1 MASMAVQPTAMLAGR
16 EAGQPCGRGRVPSCR
31 PAAVL
36 GALGLARRVQ
46 AAELGL
52 HDRAGHARVRRLV
65 AEPQLAELGVAD
77 DVVDERAAGGRR
89 PSQRARVVTDGAG
102 WERRGVRGMPP
113 AAALPA
119 VNALRTARQPA
130 PGVPRLR

>member
-16 EAGQPCGRGRVPSCR
+16 EAGQSCGRGRVPSCR

-36 GALGLARRVQ
+36 GDLGLARRVQ

-52 HDRAGHARVRRLV
+52 HDRAGHARVRRRV

-77 DVVDERAAGGRR
+77 DVVDERGVGGRC

-102 WERRGVRGMPP
+102 SERAGCP
-113 AAALPA
+113 ACRP
-119 VNALRTARQPA
+119 LRRS
-130 PGVPRLR
+130 LR